1 MKEAVAEV
9 EGVQNVFGGRSK
21 VYEPCCRIWDI
32 LFSSSLGRRPSDA
45 RETSISSKRRVFAAA
60 GIDDA
65 EGGCRTQFGV
75 FGTEEGSVWARDMGI

>member
-1 MKEAVAEV
+1 MWGVVAEV
-9 EGVQNVFGGRSK
+9 GEVRSIFEGRNK
-21 VYEPCCRIWDI
+21 VYEPYCHIWDI
-32 LFSSSLGRRPSDA
+32 PTFSSLGRPPYDTRG
-45 RETSISSKRRVFAAA
+45 TSISNRRRVFAAA